1 MEARGNRTS
10 QIVFLPRFGG
20 RIGERRIMAIAG
32 IILAAGQGTR
42 MKSAKPKVMH
52 AVAGRPILGHVMAA
66 MREAGI
72 ERLVVVT
79 ASDAEEAR
87 AYANAEGAECV
98 IQEPQLGTGHA
109 ANAARDRL
117 KDFDGTVITTYG
129 DMPLVTAAMFHS
141 SRAKC
146 EQTGLSLVAFHA
158 KDPAAYG
165 RGFLDS

>member
-1 MEARGNRTS
+1 
-10 QIVFLPRFGG
+10 
-20 RIGERRIMAIAG
+20 MAIAG
-32 IILAAGQGTR
+32 IILAAGQGMR

-98 IQEPQLGTGHA
+98 IQPDEA
-109 ANAARDRL
+109 
-117 KDFDGTVITTYG
+117 
-129 DMPLVTAAMFHS
+129 
-141 SRAKC
+141 
-146 EQTGLSLVAFHA
+146 
-158 KDPAAYG
+158 
-165 RGFLDS
+165 

>member
-1 MEARGNRTS
+1 
-10 QIVFLPRFGG
+10 
-20 RIGERRIMAIAG
+20 MAIAG

-79 ASDAEEAR
+79 AADAEEAR
-87 AYANAEGAECV
+87 AYAKAEGAECV

-109 ANAARDRL
+109 ANAARGL
-117 KDFDGTVITTYG
+117 LGDFDGALVVTYG
-129 DMPLVTAAMFHS
+129 DMPLVTASLFHS
-141 SRAKC
+141 SLAKR

-158 KDPAAYG
+158 QDPSAYG
-165 RGFLDS
+165 RVFLDSEDLLDRI